1 LADLDNDG
9 VPNVDDKCPNEVG
22 SKELGGCSKLPGSL
36 SSYLNNYSEFFFD
49 FDSYEIDNSQRKNI
63 TSLSKILMKYEYLKI
78 NIDGHASSEGESDYN
93 MLLSNRRSISIKN
106 SLVQDGINDSR
117 LSVKAFGEDLPDYAE
132 KPLSERKK
140 NRRVIISVNMDL

>member
-1 LADLDNDG
+1 
-9 VPNVDDKCPNEVG
+9 
-22 SKELGGCSKLPGSL
+22 
-36 SSYLNNYSEFFFD
+36 
-49 FDSYEIDNSQRKNI
+49 
-63 TSLSKILMKYEYLKI
+63 
-78 NIDGHASSEGESDYN
+78 